1 MQTLPPSPVAAAVQT
16 SPPSPVAAAVQAELR
31 PEMSEASSQVDLPAL
46 SEASADAA
54 ANRTPAAAG
63 RQAIESQRSLGDSSR
78 HGSGIIYSASGSEL
92 SASKAAVG
100 QQLDIL
106 HRLERSRAGDD
117 PGEGGAGAAAVLEV
131 KPEQLTDLGAV
142 AKGVSRDHAWQR
154 GA

>member
-1 MQTLPPSPVAAAVQT
+1 VAAAVQT

-31 PEMSEASSQVDLPAL
+31 PEMSEAGSQVDLPAL
-46 SEASADAA
+46 SAATAESAEAG
-54 ANRTPAAAG
+54 ANQTPAAAG
-63 RQAIESQRSLGDSSR
+63 RQALESQRSLGESSR

-117 PGEGGAGAAAVLEV
+117 PGEGGEGAAGVLEV
-131 KPEQLTDLGAV
+131 KAEELRDLGAV
-142 AKGVSRDHAWQR
+142 AKGVSPGGMRTM
-154 GA
+154 